1 MKRRIDVSTRMNAGM
16 NRGRIIG
23 IAAPHA
29 LALDQFQRLRSDPAY
44 RLRRERKRNIVELHA
59 SHLRIESYSRPLT
72 MTSAAERLTTKARRT
87 RSPGHKSFRSYETS
101 FVSFV
106 FFVVNDPCVR
116 SGSVISTRSK
126 LRVNSGRN
134 LS

>member
-23 IAAPHA
+23 IAAPH
-29 LALDQFQRLRSDPAY
+29 ALDQFQRLRSDPAY

-87 RSPGHKSFRSYETS
+87 RSQGNKSFSLLRNILHE
-101 FVSFV
+101 
-106 FFVVNDPCVR
+106 
-116 SGSVISTRSK
+116 
-126 LRVNSGRN
+126 LRVLRGE
-134 LS
+134 